1 MYTNNKVDFTKDW
14 LKDLTALS
22 LMVWWLDDGG
32 KIGEGARKGKWST
45 QGWGLDGNNALKQIL
60 KEKWDIDCFIVK
72 MVSTVSGEDQYYL
85 ELRQNNLKKLLRIIM
100 PYIPVKTFVYKAFLT
115 YKNQSLQESWIA
127 EMKKLMK
134 EEFHPQIDFLLKQ
147 SKKVEFLD
155 EKETEVSVFVD
166 ENELAD

>member
-1 MYTNNKVDFTKDW
+1 MGFSQEKLFICKKQMVQKADGFSKRTKVHFQTRALPCFTRLHNEMYTNNKVDFTKDW

-72 MVSTVSGEDQYYL
+72 MVSTVS
-85 ELRQNNLKKLLRIIM
+85 
-100 PYIPVKTFVYKAFLT
+100 
-115 YKNQSLQESWIA
+115 
-127 EMKKLMK
+127 
-134 EEFHPQIDFLLKQ
+134 
-147 SKKVEFLD
+147 
-155 EKETEVSVFVD
+155 
-166 ENELAD
+166 